1 MANAKLEWTP
11 TGGSRQSYTLP
22 VNFTYDYQELGTDDG
37 DRERALDGTLRSYAR
52 DLKARW
58 VLRFQ
63 YIGAAQKEQLAL
75 LSRPRWTSTFSGR
88 PGPQDLHGGVDQRPG
103 FPGGVAGAVVRQP
116 GAGGG
121 LGPWRYGCLG
131 SPKGF
136 RILAWKF

>member
-63 YIGAAQKEQLAL
+63 YIGAAQKEQLATL
-75 LSRPRWTSTFSGR
+75 K
-88 PGPQDLHGGVDQRPG
+88 QAQVDID
-103 FPGGVAGAVVRQP
+103 FFRQ
-116 GAGGG
+116 AGGPKTFTGVWTNDLDFREVSPG
-121 LGPWRYGCLG
+121 LWSG
-131 SPKGF
+131 S
-136 RILAWKF
+136 LVLEEV

>member
-58 VLRFQ
+58 VLQVSVHRR
-63 YIGAAQKEQLAL
+63 
-75 LSRPRWTSTFSGR
+75 RPER
-88 PGPQDLHGGVDQRPG
+88 
-103 FPGGVAGAVVRQP
+103 AV
-116 GAGGG
+116 GD
-121 LGPWRYGCLG
+121 
-131 SPKGF
+131 S
-136 RILAWKF
+136 